1 MKITVMGTGPA
12 GRTVAGGLAK
22 LGHDVVIG
30 TRDPQ
35 STLERTEPNAMGA
48 PPFST
53 WHARHGEV
61 GLAAYAE
68 AAARAEIVIN
78 LTNGLG
84 SIEAL
89 AAAGADN
96 LAGKILVD
104 IANPLDFSQGLP
116 PSLNPVNTDSLGEQ
130 IQAAFPETKV
140 VKTLNNMTAGLIVD
154 PGRAGG
160 GDHSVFVSGND
171 AEAKAAVTTL
181 LESLGHQDVIDLGDI
196 STARGPEM
204 LMPIWLRLWAALG
217 TPDFNF
223 KIVR

>member
-1 MKITVMGTGPA
+1 MKIAVMGTGPA
-12 GRTVAGGLAK
+12 GRTVAAALAE

-30 TRDPQ
+30 TRDPR
-35 STLERTEPNAMGA
+35 STLARQEPNAMGV
-48 PPFST
+48 PPFAT
-53 WHARHGEV
+53 WHAEHGGI

-68 AAARAEIVIN
+68 AAAAAGLIVN
-78 LTNGLG
+78 LTNGQV

-89 AAAGADN
+89 TAAGADN

-104 IANPLDFSQGLP
+104 IANALDPSHGFP

-130 IQAAFPETKV
+130 IQRAFPAAKV
-140 VKTLNNMTAGLIVD
+140 VKTLNTMPAGLMVD
-154 PGRAGG
+154 PGRAAG

-171 AEAKAAVTTL
+171 AGAKLEVTSL
-181 LESLGHQDVIDLGDI
+181 LHSLGHEDVIDLGDI

-204 LMPIWLRLWAALG
+204 MMAVWLRLWAALG
-217 TPDFNF
+217 TADFNF